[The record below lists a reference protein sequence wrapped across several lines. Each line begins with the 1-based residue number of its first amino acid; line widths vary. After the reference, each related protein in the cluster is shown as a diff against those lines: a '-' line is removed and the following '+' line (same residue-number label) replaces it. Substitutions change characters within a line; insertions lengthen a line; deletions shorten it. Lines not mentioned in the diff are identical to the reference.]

1 MSDDRSDHAAAAV
14 CDWEDDLRRAGRAA
28 PAQLSVM
35 FRVGAPALALAF
47 TAGAVPAAAL
57 AARPSVVGIV
67 LVLVSAIPW
76 GRWILKGDDGPSW
89 WFALAVLVP
98 LGAAVLAGLDS
109 PVAVLTL
116 LAVALLLVA
125 LNVGFAPVPLA
136 AGVAGLTYL
145 VALAAL
151 TGAPPVAWVAVHL
164 GFALTLAA
172 AYAVRVSHDSSRLV
186 AQALEALALQR
197 AADQRRIMAQDVHD
211 VVGHTLAVTMLHI
224 TAARMAIRRD
234 AGAEALDA
242 LEEAERH
249 GRASLADL
257 RRLVKV
263 LRSGEESSTA
273 PQPGLADVAALV
285 EGFRGAVDLTF
296 SVDGVTA
303 VEPGAELA
311 AYRIIQEALANAVR
325 HGTGPARVSVT
336 LTGGDLLVEVANPV
350 GSVRDD
356 GPGSGLAGMRERAA
370 AAGGECAAGMRDGEW
385 LVSARIPA

>member
-1 MSDDRSDHAAAAV
+1 MATDVAAAV

-28 PAQLSVM
+28 PVELSVM

-57 AARPSVVGIV
+57 APQPRIIGIV

-76 GRWILKGDDGPSW
+76 GRWLVKGDDGPTW
-89 WFALAVLVP
+89 WFAVAVLGP
-98 LGAAVLAGLDS
+98 LGAAALIGLDS
-109 PVAVLTL
+109 PVASLML
-116 LAVALLLVA
+116 LAVGLLLVA
-125 LNVGFAPVPLA
+125 LNVGFAPLPLV
-136 AGVAGLTYL
+136 AGVTGATYL
-145 VALAAL
+145 VTLVVL
-151 TGAPPVAWVAVHL
+151 IGAPPVVLVAAHL

-172 AYAVRVSHDSSRLV
+172 AYAVRVSHNSSRLV

-224 TAARMAIRRD
+224 TAARMAIKRERSAD
-234 AGAEALDA
+234 ALEA

-263 LRSGEESSTA
+263 LRSGEESTTS
-273 PQPGLADVAALV
+273 PQPGLADVEALV
-285 EGFRGAVDLTF
+285 ESFRVAGSPVEFTL
-296 SVDGVTA
+296 SVDGVA
-303 VEPGAELA
+303 VVNPGAELA
-311 AYRIIQEALANAVR
+311 AYRIVQEALANAVR
-325 HGTGPARVSVT
+325 HGAGAARVA
-336 LTGGDLLVEVANPV
+336 LTVAGGDLSVEIGNPL
-350 GSVRDD
+350 GTLRDN

-370 AAGGECAAGMRDGEW
+370 AAGGEFDAGIRDGQW

>member
-1 MSDDRSDHAAAAV
+1 MATDVAAAV

-28 PAQLSVM
+28 PAGLSVM

-47 TAGAVPAAAL
+47 AAGAVPAAAL
-57 AARPSVVGIV
+57 APEPSILGIA
-67 LVLVSAIPW
+67 LVLLSAIPW

-98 LGAAVLAGLDS
+98 LGAAVLIGLDS
-109 PVAVLTL
+109 PVAALMA
-116 LAVALLLVA
+116 LAVGLLLVA

-145 VALAAL
+145 VAVAAL
-151 TGAPPVAWVAVHL
+151 AGAPPVGWVALHL

-186 AQALEALALQR
+186 ARALEALALQR

-224 TAARMAIRRD
+224 TAARMAIKRSSE
-234 AGAEALDA
+234 AEALEA

-263 LRSGEESSTA
+263 LRSGEESPTA
-273 PQPGLADVAALV
+273 PQPGLADVEALV
-285 EGFRGAVDLTF
+285 ESFRAAGSPVEFTL
-296 SVDGVTA
+296 SVDGLA
-303 VEPGAELA
+303 VVNPGSELA
-311 AYRIIQEALANAVR
+311 AYRIVQEALANAVR
-325 HGTGPARVSVT
+325 HGTGAARVSLT
-336 LTGGDLLVEVANPV
+336 LAGGEVAVEVGNPV
-350 GSVRDD
+350 GGLTDN
-356 GPGSGLAGMRERAA
+356 GPGSGLVGMRERAS
-370 AAGGECAAGMRDGEW
+370 AAGGDLTAGIRDGEW
-385 LVSARIPA
+385 LVSARMPA

>member
-1 MSDDRSDHAAAAV
+1 MATDVAATV

-28 PAQLSVM
+28 PVELSVM

-47 TAGAVPAAAL
+47 TAGAVLAAAL
-57 AARPSVVGIV
+57 APEPRIVAIV

-76 GRWILKGDDGPSW
+76 CLWLVKGDDGPTW
-89 WFALAVLVP
+89 WFAAAVLAP
-98 LGAAVLAGLDS
+98 LGAAALIGPDS
-109 PVAVLTL
+109 PVASLMM
-116 LAVALLLVA
+116 LAVGLLLVA
-125 LNVGFAPVPLA
+125 LNVGFAPLPLVA
-136 AGVAGLTYL
+136 AVTGAAYL
-145 VALAAL
+145 VTLLVVIGTQPVVVVAA
-151 TGAPPVAWVAVHL
+151 HL

-172 AYAVRVSHDSSRLV
+172 AYAVRVSHNSSRLV

-224 TAARMAIRRD
+224 TAARMAVKRD
-234 AGAEALDA
+234 DAADALDA

-263 LRSGEESSTA
+263 LRSGRSRRPPRSRGWPTSRRWWRSFR
-273 PQPGLADVAALV
+273 AAGSPV
-285 EGFRGAVDLTF
+285 EFTL
-296 SVDGVTA
+296 SVDGPA
-303 VEPGAELA
+303 VVNPGAELA
-311 AYRIIQEALANAVR
+311 AYRIVQEALANAVR
-325 HGTGPARVSVT
+325 HGTGAARVA
-336 LTGGDLLVEVANPV
+336 LTVAGGEVAVKV
-350 GSVRDD
+350 GNSFDRLKDD

-370 AAGGECAAGMRDGEW
+370 AAGGSCEAGIRDEEW

>member
-1 MSDDRSDHAAAAV
+1 MATDVAATV

-28 PAQLSVM
+28 PAELSMM

-57 AARPSVVGIV
+57 APRPQIPVIV
-67 LVLVSAIPW
+67 LVLVSAAPW
-76 GRWILKGDDGPSW
+76 CRWLVKGDDGPTW
-89 WFALAVLVP
+89 WFAAAVLAP
-98 LGAAVLAGLDS
+98 LGAAALIGPDS
-109 PVAVLTL
+109 PVASLL
-116 LAVALLLVA
+116 MLAVGLLLVA
-125 LNVGFAPVPLA
+125 LNVGFAPFPLA
-136 AGVAGLTYL
+136 AAVTGATYL
-145 VALAAL
+145 TTLLVVIGTEPVVVVAA
-151 TGAPPVAWVAVHL
+151 HL

-224 TAARMAIRRD
+224 TAARMAVRRD
-234 AGAEALDA
+234 HAADALEA

-263 LRSGEESSTA
+263 LRSGEETPGG
-273 PQPGLADVAALV
+273 PQPGLADVEALV
-285 EGFRGAVDLTF
+285 DSFRGAVDLTF
-296 SVDGVTA
+296 SLDGPAV

-325 HGTGPARVSVT
+325 HGTGTARVSLT
-336 LTGGDLLVEVANPV
+336 LAGGELVVEVGNPV